1 MTHTDR
7 VLGPVLGGEECG
19 KMNMPTGNLVSNF
32 MDTSHLGAKY
42 DQLYESIGNAV
53 INSSWGD

>member
-1 MTHTDR
+1 M
-7 VLGPVLGGEECG
+7 LGPVLGGEECG